1 MGCHAALSR
10 YEQSRRVPVSPVID
24 TCGTGGDGSHSI
36 NVSTLTA
43 FLVAAA
49 GGYVAKHGN
58 RAISSK
64 CGSSDLMD
72 GLGVKIDC
80 APGIMF
86 KAVFKIGIGYFHAP
100 LYHPTFL
107 KFQPLR
113 RRLGTRTIFNLL
125 GPLVNPVRL
134 DGQLV
139 GVSRPDQV
147 RLYSEC
153 LRRLGLK
160 RALVCHS
167 LDGIDRKS
175 VV

>member
-1 MGCHAALSR
+1 MKPAAPLNQLLLGRNLTEAASNGLFNEFFADKINPEDAKSLLLLLAQKGETPLEIMGCHAALSR

-107 KFQPLR
+107 NFSLYA
-113 RRLGTRTIFNLL
+113 
-125 GPLVNPVRL
+125 
-134 DGQLV
+134 
-139 GVSRPDQV
+139 GV
-147 RLYSEC
+147 
-153 LRRLGLK
+153 
-160 RALVCHS
+160 
-167 LDGIDRKS
+167 
-175 VV
+175 